1 MQRPTRVNRDSAG
14 RERKSEVIS
23 SSVIARD
30 MQATGYGELRKALEE
45 IERLKQSNAGLQRFT
60 AVVSHDLREPLRMM
74 FAYAQLLAERYRGKL
89 DADAD
94 EFLNFIT
101 GGARWMTQ
109 LISDLLDYSK
119 TSTEPS
125 RFVTI
130 DSQQSLSFALRN
142 LRMCIAEVG
151 AIIRCDALPKVLA
164 NNQLTLVFQN
174 LISNAMKYRGQATP
188 EIQVSA
194 QCGNDGYCCFS
205 VADNGIGFDMAHAEK
220 LFNPFYRVRD
230 TEEFAGTGMGLAI
243 CHGIVHQLGGRI
255 WVQSEP
261 GKGSTFFFTVRVS
274 PEDSP
279 SELFR

>member
-30 MQATGYGELRKALEE
+30 MQATGYGELQKALEE
-45 IERLKQSNAGLQRFT
+45 IERLKQSNAELQRLT
-60 AVVSHDLREPLRMM
+60 AIVSHDLREPLRMIC
-74 FAYAQLLAERYRGKL
+74 AYAQLLAERYGGKL

-109 LISDLLDYSK
+109 LIFDLLDYSK

-125 RFVTI
+125 RLVTI
-130 DSQQSLSFALRN
+130 DSQQSLTFALRN
-142 LRMCIAEVG
+142 LRMCIAEAG
-151 AIIRCDALPKVLA
+151 AIIRCDPLPKVLA
-164 NNQLTLVFQN
+164 NKQLTLVFQN

-220 LFNPFYRVRD
+220 LFNPFYRVRG

-261 GKGSTFFFTVRVS
+261 GKGSTFFFSVRVS
-274 PEDSP
+274 PEDTP